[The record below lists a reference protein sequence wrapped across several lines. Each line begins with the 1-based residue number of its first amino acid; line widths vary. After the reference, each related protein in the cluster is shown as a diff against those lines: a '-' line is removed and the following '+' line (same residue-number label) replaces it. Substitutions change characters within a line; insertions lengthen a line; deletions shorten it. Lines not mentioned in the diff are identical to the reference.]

1 MKHIEVELS
10 SRPQSSHRVKLKSRI
25 AELREQLGMT
35 QRELADYVGV
45 TGTTIANWEKG
56 RRGLEWFDRIIRLCS
71 ALDCKPDELVSYMS
85 SDHSDDEVSQE
96 MKFSDMQR
104 LLGTLPEKTVSQKTE
119 VADPTL
125 SNTPQ
130 SFGNL

>member
-1 MKHIEVELS
+1 
-10 SRPQSSHRVKLKSRI
+10 
-25 AELREQLGMT
+25 
-35 QRELADYVGV
+35 
-45 TGTTIANWEKG
+45 
-56 RRGLEWFDRIIRLCS
+56 
-71 ALDCKPDELVSYMS
+71 MS